1 VRLWEDPVDV
11 VFVKHHNI
19 SSASSLI
26 QIDFKETPA
35 GFKITDNKNQGSNIV
50 KLIATMDI

>member
-1 VRLWEDPVDV
+1 VDV